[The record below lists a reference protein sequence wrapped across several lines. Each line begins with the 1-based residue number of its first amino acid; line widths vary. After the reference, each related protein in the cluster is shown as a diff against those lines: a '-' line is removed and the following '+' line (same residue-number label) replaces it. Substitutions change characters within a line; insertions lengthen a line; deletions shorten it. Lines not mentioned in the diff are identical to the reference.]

1 MAHNIIIGLRNK
13 LYRKLIF
20 IGKQIGLVEDSER
33 DLYQAAILLK
43 NLAIVRKEYPVSL
56 DYILEELSSDAGTLK
71 PVFQETLV
79 IYRSGRYDEAFKF
92 FAGAVKS
99 RYGKNFA
106 LILSKL
112 DRINPYELVSQID
125 IFIGIIR
132 EVRTTEAIKQ
142 AERRSLVITAFATA
156 SVFAVLVNFCVV
168 VVFLDTL
175 SNLRF
180 IY

>member
-1 MAHNIIIGLRNK
+1 M
-13 LYRKLIF
+13 
-20 IGKQIGLVEDSER
+20 QIGLVNDSEK

-56 DYILEELSSDAGTLK
+56 DYMLEELSRDSGSLR
-71 PVFQETLV
+71 PVFQQMLS
-79 IYRSGRYDEAFKF
+79 IYRSGKYDEAFKF
-92 FAGAVKS
+92 FGSSVRSK
-99 RYGKNFA
+99 YGRSFA

-125 IFIGIIR
+125 VFIGIIR
-132 EVRTTEAIKQ
+132 EVRTTEAMKQ
-142 AERRSLVITAFATA
+142 AERRSLIITVFATA
-156 SVFAVLVNFCVV
+156 SVFACLVNFCVV

-175 SNLRF
+175 ANIRF